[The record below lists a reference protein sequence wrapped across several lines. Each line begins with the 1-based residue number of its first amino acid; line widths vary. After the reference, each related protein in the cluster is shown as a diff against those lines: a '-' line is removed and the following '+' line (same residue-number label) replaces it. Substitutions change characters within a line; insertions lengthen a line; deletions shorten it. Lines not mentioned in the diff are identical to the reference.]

1 MKKTIIITGIKGF
14 LGSRLKDL
22 LKNDF
27 NIYGI
32 EREDDIDGEIKIFA
46 STKIDEI
53 DINPDFIIM
62 CHAAVSSGQTNV
74 ETDLLYQ
81 VNVKLTGKM
90 LAKFSNTKTIYISSA
105 SIYNVTNKYITET
118 TINSPNNEYA
128 ISKYWAEKL
137 VLNTKNGVIVRLSS
151 LYGINMKENTII
163 PNYINQ
169 ALNNGVIEVWGE
181 GKREQNYIFIDDVC
195 YLIKSVF
202 EKFNNAKNKTLL
214 SVSNKEYSNL
224 ELAKIIATETKAKIK
239 FINQDFSASLNYNN
253 LETRTILN
261 WSTVSNFKEEIIKY
275 IKWKQK
281 QS

>member
-202 EKFNNAKNKTLL
+202 EKFNKAKNKTLL

>member
-202 EKFNNAKNKTLL
+202 EKFNKAKNKTLL

-261 WSTVSNFKEEIIKY
+261 WNTVSNFKEEIIKY